1 MESNNRKKQVIRQ
14 GDNSMIVVRKILFLT
29 VALVIALAGKT
40 FSDTAEKEHGHKTPH
55 GGVVQ
60 EAEGCMLNC

>member
-1 MESNNRKKQVIRQ
+1 
-14 GDNSMIVVRKILFLT
+14 MIVVRKILFLT